1 MADQGDT
8 VVSYLGALNK
18 MSHIPE
24 CQAAQERIIERAQNS
39 PRLVRARQRLCA
51 ESVWK
56 ENKMWHMSFT
66 DFAHDYTDFAYEFHR
81 LCI

>member
-18 MSHIPE
+18 MSHIQE

-39 PRLVRARQRLCA
+39 PRLVRAMAKALCRISL
-51 ESVWK
+51 ERKQNV
-56 ENKMWHMSFT
+56 
-66 DFAHDYTDFAYEFHR
+66 AYEFHR
-81 LCI
+81 LCT